1 MSGIPE
7 PASAFEKADD
17 VKNSNGATV
26 AGSNGATADRDEQ
39 GRFLTGRKGGPGRRK
54 GSRVKLVEDVVTDV
68 LDSWR
73 QHGPIVLERL
83 ACLDPGKYADFIA
96 KVLPR
101 EVKIEHTT
109 FTDGMSD
116 EQLERMLEI
125 AERFAAGAVIEGSM
139 RNVTPPPFSIA
150 PPTEAAQRAEALRR
164 DMIDQHDAL
173 RAVEPVIP
181 APTSPLPHP
190 VGRAVPVSARDE
202 ERRNIAKLHDDNEV
216 DPATLF

>member
-1 MSGIPE
+1 MSGIQSPDE
-7 PASAFEKADD
+7 AFD
-17 VKNSNGATV
+17 
-26 AGSNGATADRDEQ
+26 SNGATADRDEQ
-39 GRFLTGRKGGPGRRK
+39 GRFLSGRKGGPGRRK

-125 AERFAAGAVIEGSM
+125 AERFAAGRVIEGSM
-139 RNVTPPPFSIA
+139 RNVTPTLPPPLADA

-164 DMIDQHDAL
+164 DLHDQHDAL
-173 RAVEPVIP
+173 RAVEPVMP
-181 APTSPLPHP
+181 ATASPLPHP
-190 VGRAVPVSARDE
+190 VGRPFPRPAREE
-202 ERRNIAKLHDDNEV
+202 ERRNIAKLNDDDV
-216 DPATLF
+216 DPVVPSTLF